1 MYGIGMQELMILVIV
16 ALFIAFAALP
26 FILRKRYPDKLWL
39 GIVLCLLNP
48 GMGQFYLLG
57 GLKYFI
63 GLAVLF
69 MILKQVVGS
78 GYAWV
83 VSDLAS
89 VGIMYWRFLKKS
101 EKPWIE
107 KT

>member
-1 MYGIGMQELMILVIV
+1 MGIGMQELIILFFV
-16 ALFIAFAALP
+16 AFLIAFTALP

-39 GIVLCLLNP
+39 GLVLCLLNP
-48 GMGQFYLLG
+48 GMGQFYLLR

-63 GLAVLF
+63 GLFVLF

-78 GYAWV
+78 GYAWM

-89 VGIMYWRFLKKS
+89 VGIMYRRFLRKS
-101 EKPWIE
+101 EKPWME
-107 KT
+107 KV